1 MADLTQSGAPHPARH
16 PSDPDTTGHEW
27 DGIQEFNNPLP
38 RWWLWTLYGTIVW
51 ALIYMVLYPAMPLLN
66 DYTRGFWE
74 YSQRGNVLDDVE
86 KARSQRLAQA
96 KGLAEASLAQIKA
109 DPDMLRM
116 AMASGKAA
124 FGDNCAAC
132 HGTGATGR
140 TGYPNLQ
147 DDEWLWGGTLEDIHQ
162 TLRVGIR
169 STHLETRMGDMPSF
183 GTSGVLK
190 DNEIEAVAQYVLSL
204 SRQPL
209 SAKADL
215 KLGGDVFK
223 QQCAACHGDDGKGKP
238 ELGSPNLTDAIW
250 LYGNTPQAITATI
263 VNGRKGVMPHWEGR
277 LDPVTIKSLAVYV
290 HSLGG
295 GK

>member
-51 ALIYMVLYPAMPLLN
+51 ALVYMVLYPAMPLLN

-74 YSQRGNVLDDVE
+74 YSQRGNVLADVE
-86 KARSQRLAQA
+86 KARNQRLAQA

-204 SRQPL
+204 SRQPWPRRRI
-209 SAKADL
+209 S
-215 KLGGDVFK
+215 
-223 QQCAACHGDDGKGKP
+223 
-238 ELGSPNLTDAIW
+238 
-250 LYGNTPQAITATI
+250 
-263 VNGRKGVMPHWEGR
+263 
-277 LDPVTIKSLAVYV
+277 SLAATC
-290 HSLGG
+290 SSSNAPPAMAMTARANPSWAPRTLPMPSGSMATRR
-295 GK
+295 KRSRRPSSTAARA